1 MNKFHS
7 RSLRRAARS
16 TRAQSTLTRDFGFGT
31 ISHVEHRAQVVDS
44 SRDHLSRI
52 RDRLRKEY
60 DEVIAFAPTSELRAL
75 IGQLDR
81 AA

>member
-1 MNKFHS
+1 MNKYHA

-16 TRAQSTLTRDFGFGT
+16 SRAQSTLMRDFGFGD
-31 ISHVEHRAQVVDS
+31 ISHVEHRAQIVDS

-60 DEVIAFAPTSELRAL
+60 DEVVSFAPTTELGAL